1 MRQMMM
7 LKTSKTELNSG
18 STLMDA
24 ITPIKA
30 AVLVDPQTILLAL
43 PSAKISKESLLHV
56 NQTAQLVSIQAARN
70 VATHA
75 ITLMEETQTQLTSAT
90 R

>member
-1 MRQMMM
+1 MH
-7 LKTSKTELNSG
+7 KTSKTELNSG
-18 STLMDA
+18 STRMDA

-56 NQTAQLVSIQAARN
+56 NQTAQLVSILVARN
-70 VATHA
+70 EVTHA
-75 ITLMEETQTQLTSAT
+75 ITHIEPIEPSI
-90 R
+90 